1 MRRREIRRVGQLL
14 VRQAALGT
22 QQVERPVRDDAVQPR
37 PERATVVEA
46 SECRERPL
54 EPVGGHVVRERAA
67 PGDRVRSAPGVAP
80 VTAEEHGRSFPVAAA
95 RPPDEVSVTRLTHF
109 LCSLVRAR
117 RLCASRRGNTPV
129 VDGWGEQ
136 DDALVREFE
145 LPSFPAAIEF
155 VDRLAEL
162 AESEDHHP
170 DIDIRYRRVT
180 VRWTTHS
187 AGGITEKDREMAER
201 TSALAAA

>member
-1 MRRREIRRVGQLL
+1 M
-14 VRQAALGT
+14 
-22 QQVERPVRDDAVQPR
+22 DDWQ
-37 PERATVVEA
+37 
-46 SECRERPL
+46 
-54 EPVGGHVVRERAA
+54 
-67 PGDRVRSAPGVAP
+67 
-80 VTAEEHGRSFPVAAA
+80 
-95 RPPDEVSVTRLTHF
+95 
-109 LCSLVRAR
+109 
-117 RLCASRRGNTPV
+117 
-129 VDGWGEQ
+129 EQ

-145 LPSFPAAIEF
+145 LPSFAAAIEF

-187 AGGITEKDREMAER
+187 AGGITEQDRTMAER